1 MRIVR
6 LTQGH
11 TFKPFDCGEDDL
23 NDFLLQDAKQYAK
36 GLLAVTYV
44 IEDDDM
50 TVAFFSLSND
60 RISLAESDK
69 ATWRRIRN
77 SFPHRKH
84 RSDYPA
90 VKIGRLGVNVG
101 AQHQHIGTDIIDFVK
116 QTFITKNRTGCCFV
130 TVDALRSA
138 VPFYENNGFKPL
150 RKVNEGETIPMYYD
164 LTQLI

>member
-1 MRIVR
+1 MKIVR
-6 LTQGH
+6 LTQEH
-11 TFKPFDCGEDDL
+11 VFKPFDCGEGDL
-23 NDFLLQDAKQYAK
+23 NDFLLQDAMQYLK

-44 IEDDDM
+44 VEDEDSTM
-50 TVAFFSLSND
+50 AFFSLSND

-69 ATWRRIRN
+69 ATWRRIRS

-90 VKIGRLGVNVG
+90 VKIGRLGVNVH
-101 AQHQHIGTDIIDFVK
+101 AQYRHIGTDILDFVK
-116 QTFITKNRTGCCFV
+116 QTFITQNRTGCCFV

-138 VPFYENNGFKPL
+138 VPFYAANGFKPL
-150 RKVNEGETIPMYYD
+150 RKENTGETIPMYYD

>member
-1 MRIVR
+1 MKIVR
-6 LTQGH
+6 LTQEH
-11 TFKPFDCGEDDL
+11 VFKPFDCGEDDL

-44 IEDDDM
+44 IEDDDS

-60 RISLAESDK
+60 RISLLESDK
-69 ATWRRIRN
+69 ATWRRIRS

-101 AQHQHIGTDIIDFVK
+101 AQHQHIGTDILDFVK
-116 QTFITKNRTGCCFV
+116 HTFIINNRTGCCFV

-138 VPFYENNGFKPL
+138 VSFYENNGFKPL
-150 RKVNEGETIPMYYD
+150 RKVNEGDTVPMYYD